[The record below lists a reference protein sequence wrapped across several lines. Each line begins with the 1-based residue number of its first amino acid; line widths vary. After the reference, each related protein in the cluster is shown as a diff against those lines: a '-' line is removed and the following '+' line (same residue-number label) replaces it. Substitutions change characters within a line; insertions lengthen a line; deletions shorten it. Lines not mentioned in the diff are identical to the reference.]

1 MRAHT
6 TQSPHNTHT
15 MLRDTLSLWSAV
27 FLVASIVASS
37 ILARAGSVAD
47 GVPSSLSSTLLSASL
62 SNTLA
67 VSVLGPAVL
76 SFGNVGGSCRAQ
88 HSSNLLLHALPMATA
103 FLVSRHCAP
112 RPSCDKRHAAAC
124 LLALDAAWLCVP
136 DSEGC
141 CGASKV
147 SNLYGVRDPLPWM
160 AAFAGAQALALF
172 LV

>member
-1 MRAHT
+1 
-6 TQSPHNTHT
+6 

-37 ILARAGSVAD
+37 LLARAGSVAD
-47 GVPSSLSSTLLSASL
+47 GVPSSSLSSTLLSASL

-147 SNLYGVRDPLPWM
+147 SSLYGVRDPLPWM